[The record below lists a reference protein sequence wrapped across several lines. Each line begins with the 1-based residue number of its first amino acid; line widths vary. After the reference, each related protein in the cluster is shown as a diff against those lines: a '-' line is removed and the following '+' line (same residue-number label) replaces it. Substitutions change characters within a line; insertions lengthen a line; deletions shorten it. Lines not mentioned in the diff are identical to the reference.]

1 MKLSQH
7 DLQQLDED
15 TLRQLPEAVLRPL
28 SVSLLA
34 DLKEARERL
43 AQNPTNSSRPPSSRA
58 PWERGAPGTGAE
70 AEDPAAEP
78 QEKPRAA
85 RAERLAAEVADATP
99 EGSPAG
105 DTQTSAGAVAKRT
118 PGKQPGAPGVGRTQT
133 LPAHATEVHRPAVCG
148 RCRQPLALEAPAV
161 AYTGFQSLDLQ
172 WGDPAAPGLRL
183 WVVDHQ
189 YLEVTCPCGHHT
201 RAAPAE
207 GEGDP
212 ALERVQVREWRLVGP
227 GLATLIVALSLRF
240 RLSRARI
247 QEFLHDWLGIDL
259 SIGTIHQTLHEAAA
273 VVAPAE
279 ERLLAE
285 IQSSGLLH
293 ADETS
298 WPQHGELLW
307 LWVFLTATTTLY
319 VIAGRGKATVSRLLA
334 GFAGWLMSDGW
345 FSYRGYPHR
354 LRCWAHLLRKAQG
367 LVECYDPGG
376 RAFGHLVRTTLET
389 LMVAIYAARAGPPP
403 DDGPVDLPRAHAQDL
418 ERLRQAVAAH
428 LGHCHEKTQA
438 LAVEL
443 FNDWDAIFRVLHHPD
458 LPLTNNA
465 AEQALRHWVIARRL
479 SHGTRTGVGSRA
491 FALLASVIDTC
502 RQRGRSPWTYLVT
515 AIADRR
521 RGLPLAPVPQAGV

>member
-1 MKLSQH
+1 MKLSPH
-7 DLQQLDED
+7 DLQQLDEE

-43 AQNPTNSSRPPSSRA
+43 AQTPTNSSRPPSSRA
-58 PWERGAPGTGAE
+58 PWEREAPMADADAE
-70 AEDPAAEP
+70 APAAEP
-78 QEKPRAA
+78 KKTRATGT
-85 RAERLAAEVADATP
+85 EGPAADTTDA
-99 EGSPAG
+99 AA
-105 DTQTSAGAVAKRT
+105 AGAAATDETAPTRRK
-118 PGKQPGAPGVGRTQT
+118 PGKQPGAAGVGRTQT
-133 LPAHATEVHRPAVCG
+133 FQAHRTEVHRPAVCG
-148 RCRQPLALEAPAV
+148 CCQQPLALEAPAV
-161 AYTGFQSLDLQ
+161 AYTAFQSLDLQ
-172 WGDPAAPGLRL
+172 WGDATMPGLRL
-183 WVVDHQ
+183 WVVDHR

-201 RAAPAE
+201 RALPAH
-207 GEGDP
+207 GAGDP

-227 GLATLIVALSLRF
+227 GLATLIVALNLRF
-240 RLSRARI
+240 RQSRARI
-247 QEFLHDWLGIDL
+247 QEFLHDWLGIHL

-279 ERLLAE
+279 EQLFAE
-285 IQSSGLLH
+285 VQASGLLH

-307 LWVFLTATTTLY
+307 LWVFVTTTTTLY
-319 VIAGRGKATVSRLLA
+319 VIAGRGKATVSRVLA
-334 GFAGWLMSDGW
+334 GFTGWLMSDGW
-345 FSYRGYPHR
+345 FSYRGYPQR

-389 LMVAIYAARAGPPP
+389 LMATIYTAREGPPP
-403 DDGPVDLPRAHAQDL
+403 DGGPVDLTRAHAQDL

-428 LGHCHEKTQA
+428 LGHRHDKTKA

-443 FNDWDAIFRVLHHPD
+443 FNDWDAIFRVLQHPA

-479 SHGTRTGVGSRA
+479 SHGTRTVGGSRV

-502 RQRGRSPWTYLVT
+502 RQRQHSPWTYLAK
-515 AIADRR
+515 AITDRR
-521 RGLPLAPVPQAGV
+521 QGVPLAPLPQAGV